1 MSKNSSFKNFTF
13 VTIGRSVTIILQA
26 IFYLIFAALLEPKS
40 YGELNYIVALAGTFA
55 LISRF
60 GLNYT
65 VTVYQAKKNSEFAD
79 KINSLVVVTASS
91 AAVIL
96 LTIDVMAALLSLGLS
111 FFLMNQHNLLGLQKY
126 KAFMKNSI
134 LRGILFIII
143 PIFLYFYLDINGIIL
158 GFAISNLLGS
168 YYFFKKIKLES
179 FWKLKNQFNVMI
191 HNFGVDVATNLS
203 RMIDKLI
210 IANLFGF
217 FIVGI
222 FQFNMQ
228 VLFVL
233 EILPTVLYNFLL
245 SEESSGNSPKKIS
258 YLVIFGAI
266 ILATAGIIFSPFFV
280 HEFFPSY
287 KEGVESLQI
296 LILSIIPLSVSA
308 VFNAKIQAEESTIIG
323 YSAIIRIGSL
333 LALIVLFGQWYG
345 LVGLSLATL
354 LSIIFNTVF
363 IFVVYTKSPK
373 RWH

>member
-13 VTIGRSVTIILQA
+13 VTIGRSVTITLQA

-65 VTVYQAKKNSEFAD
+65 VTVYQAKKNSELVD
-79 KINSLVVVTASS
+79 KINSLVIVTTSF

-96 LTIDVMAALLSLGLS
+96 LTINVMAALLSLGLS

-134 LRGILFIII
+134 LRGVLIIVI
-143 PIFLYFYLDINGIIL
+143 PILLYFYLDINGIVL

-168 YYFFKKIKLES
+168 YSYFKKIKFES

-191 HNFGVDVATNLS
+191 HNFGVDAATNLS

-228 VLFVL
+228 VLFVF

-245 SEESSGNSPKKIS
+245 SEESSGNSQKKIS

-266 ILATAGIIFSPFFV
+266 VMATAGIIFSPFFV
-280 HEFFPSY
+280 QEFFPSY

-308 VFNAKIQAEESTIIG
+308 VLNAKIQAEESTIIG

-354 LSIIFNTVF
+354 FSITLTTVF
-363 IFVVYTKSPK
+363 TFLVYTKSPK
-373 RWH
+373 R